1 MEECKFGPN
10 GGLVYCM
17 EFLLDNI
24 DWLEKELAEFGD
36 DSYILFDCPGQ
47 IELYSHLDIMSRIIN
62 RIKSSGFTNLCCVF
76 LADATQCALEAHK
89 FISNTFV
96 SLATMTLIELP
107 HINVMTKC
115 DLLGNDD
122 VCE

>member
-1 MEECKFGPN
+1 MEEFGYGPN

-47 IELYSHLDIMSRIIN
+47 IELYSHLDIMSRIIR
-62 RIKSSGFTNLCCVF
+62 RIKAVGFNHICVVF
-76 LADATQCALEAHK
+76 LSDATQCATEAHK
-89 FISNTFV
+89 YISNTFV
-96 SLATMTLIELP
+96 SLATM
-107 HINVMTKC
+107 V
-115 DLLGNDD
+115 
-122 VCE
+122 